1 MMRNHTDY
9 LLKIRPWS
17 PSSFAVALLALLLA
31 TSIQAVFASLGTTLY
46 FAPFFPAV
54 FAASLLAGVPAGIFT
69 AASTVPIVWWAF
81 MPPQFEF
88 NPLTPADYNSFVL
101 FVLSS
106 SLAIWISHLYRE
118 ALVILRG

>member
-1 MMRNHTDY
+1 MRSNTNY
-9 LLKIRPWS
+9 LFRIRPWS
-17 PSSFAVALLALLLA
+17 LASFAVALLALLLA
-31 TSIQAVFASLGTTLY
+31 ISMQAVFASLGTTLY
-46 FAPFFPAV
+46 FAPFFPAI
-54 FAASLLAGVPAGIFT
+54 FAASLLAGVPAGIST

-106 SLAIWISHLYRE
+106 SLVIWISHLYRE
-118 ALVILRG
+118 ALVILRE